1 MRTRIRDFQ
10 SVMDAE
16 EQKQQ
21 QQQQQQNDNGISEDR
36 IIDS

>member
-1 MRTRIRDFQ
+1 
-10 SVMDAE
+10 MDAE

-36 IIDS
+36 IIDSW